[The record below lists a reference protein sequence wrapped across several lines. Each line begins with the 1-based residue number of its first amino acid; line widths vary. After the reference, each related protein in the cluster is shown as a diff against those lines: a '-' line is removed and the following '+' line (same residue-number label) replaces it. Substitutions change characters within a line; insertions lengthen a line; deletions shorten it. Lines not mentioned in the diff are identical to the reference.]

1 MKHYTYIPTGVCSV
15 RIDYDIE
22 DGKIF
27 NVKYER
33 GCNGNLKAIGALVE
47 GMEVKDVIKK
57 LRGIECGI
65 KGTSCSDQLAQS
77 LEQIVEWLYGKTK
90 IGK

>member
-1 MKHYTYIPTGVCSV
+1 MKLYTYYPEGVCSV
-15 RIDYDIE
+15 QIDYDIE
-22 DGKIF
+22 DGRIY
-27 NVKYER
+27 NLKYVR

-47 GMEVKDVIKK
+47 GMKVEDVIKK

-77 LEQIVEWLYGKTK
+77 LEKIVEE
-90 IGK
+90 